1 MWRRGLNIRYHWF
14 NVLTMFKFSDRVS
27 LIGISFQRKG
37 PWCGIEDTWVFFSPS
52 KLLLTRKTSAIR
64 WFIMW
69 LFCDFFFFAKFSR
82 HPRKIRRAKKSL
94 TFTQSG
100 HVMWTCYV
108 SKRHM
113 SPKRV
118 HCLNSLPFTNRNF
131 SKKGPKIS
139 AEVDESLYFS

>member
-69 LFCDFFFFAKFSR
+69 LFCDFFFLRSFLV
-82 HPRKIRRAKKSL
+82 IRGRSGGRKSL
-94 TFTQSG
+94 SLLPNRGMLCG
-100 HVMWTCYV
+100 HVMCP
-108 SKRHM
+108 RHM

>member
-1 MWRRGLNIRYHWF
+1 MGSLSRGRGLDVGLKTH
-14 NVLTMFKFSDRVS
+14 
-27 LIGISFQRKG
+27 
-37 PWCGIEDTWVFFSPS
+37 EFFSHRRNFCLPVKHRPFVGS
-52 KLLLTRKTSAIR
+52 L
-64 WFIMW
+64 
-69 LFCDFFFFAKFSR
+69 CDFFVTFFFAKFSR

-139 AEVDESLYFS
+139 AEVDESLYFSQWRGSGAEKGYIRTLLHLQTPKNLSRE